1 MYEYACNVERVID
14 GDSLILSIQLGF
26 SISYRSSVRL
36 FAIDTPESR
45 TRDLDEKAR
54 GKLAKEFLE
63 DTINSGKD
71 IVIKTELKDSRGKFG
86 RVLGTLYVD
95 GLNVNQALVDNY
107 LAVNYYGQ
115 SKKEIEKEHL
125 ENREKLIQL
134 KIFNPKVIL

>member
-36 FAIDTPESR
+36 FGIDTPESR